1 MIYIKIRNGIYIYSG
16 YVNLDNFT
24 EVLTVMGESLTRE
37 EVLDFFQIVD
47 KDNNN
52 KIDFNEFVTFM
63 MDSVPNVGGIV

>member
-1 MIYIKIRNGIYIYSG
+1 
-16 YVNLDNFT
+16 
-24 EVLTVMGESLTRE
+24 MGESLTRE